1 VATVTHENKTDLTL
15 AADGTIAKCM
25 DGCRVC
31 GIRGPAPVPARLN
44 TVLAA
49 SAAAIMAK
57 VADIDA
63 RTTAVAVQSQKLAAD
78 RMREMLVA
86 KASATYVNTGNAGD
100 VGDLLFDLGQ
110 ADAAGIGMGAG
121 SSGLLQRFEAILKAA
136 DAALGRGSHST
147 DTAAASAAAASS
159 NAAYSQLVGKAQALQ
174 NKDPE
179 LSEAQAISKAATLN
193 PGLVRQWQRDNN
205 AGGGVVRI

>member
-63 RTTAVAVQSQKLAAD
+63 RTNAVAVQSQKLAAD

-110 ADAAGIGMGAG
+110 AIGKGAG